1 MHSQIKSNNKMSNQQ
16 QQQQTGV
23 QKAPQLT
30 PSERF
35 KTAVMKEFAATV
47 GDVTKVTSFQQKIIQ
62 NYFIKLDMVLKAADL
77 KRVEKNGKLREEERD
92 NLEFSWNNVN
102 MTQLALDVIPYSIIG
117 LDPLQKNHINLIP
130 YKNTRTGQYDITF
143 MMGYDG
149 IELKARKYGYDVPDD
164 VVIELVYETDK
175 FRLIKKD
182 LNNRVESYEFERPEP
197 FNRGGVIGGFYAH
210 IYYDRPEKNVVKVF
224 SKADIDKRKP
234 KYASAEFWG
243 GEKPKW
249 ANGKKVG
256 VEEVDG
262 WYEEMAWKTI
272 KRASY
277 DAITIDSEKIDEHY
291 LKAIQAERAMDSDP
305 VTERVAADI
314 NQNANRK
321 EMSFED
327 AEVVDD
333 KPEALPTATEKV
345 EVPHPEQKQPE
356 TVKAG
361 NGNAQA
367 GMQPSLNF

>member
-1 MHSQIKSNNKMSNQQ
+1 MSTQ

-35 KTAVMKEFAATV
+35 KAAVMKEFAATV
-47 GDVTKVTSFQQKIIQ
+47 GDVTKVTNFQQKIIQ
-62 NYFIKLDMVLKAADL
+62 NYFIKLDMVLKAAEL
-77 KRVEKNGKLREEERD
+77 KRIEKNGKLREEERD
-92 NLEFSWNNVN
+92 TLEFSWTNVN

-130 YKNTRTGQYDITF
+130 YKNTRTNQYDITF

-149 IELKARKYGYDVPDD
+149 IELKARKYGYEVPDD
-164 VVIELVYETDK
+164 VVVELVYETDN

-182 LNNRVESYEFERPEP
+182 LNNRIESYQFERPEP
-197 FNRGGVIGGFYAH
+197 FNRGKIVGGFYAH
-210 IYYDRPEKNVVKVF
+210 VFYDRPEKNVVKVF

-243 GEKPKW
+243 GEKTKW
-249 ANGKKVG
+249 VNGKASGK
-256 VEEVDG
+256 EEVEG

-272 KRASY
+272 KRAAY

-291 LKAIQAERAMDSDP
+291 LKALQAEREMDSDP
-305 VTERVAADI
+305 VTSRVSADI

-327 AEVVDD
+327 AQVLED
-333 KPEALPTATEKV
+333 KQAELPPATEKV
-345 EVPHPEQKQPE
+345 TVVPPSQRPEKQTAAKPNQNP
-356 TVKAG
+356 A
-361 NGNAQA
+361 A
-367 GMQPSLNF
+367 GMQPSFSFDD